1 LEIAMTAYYL
11 WGAVIVLGVF
21 ALGGVMVFVTQRY
34 QRTHKQRSP
43 AEKAVSA
50 AVTKENY
57 RHPVKDE

>member
-1 LEIAMTAYYL
+1 MSGYYL

-34 QRTHKQRSP
+34 ERTHKQRSA
-43 AEKAVSA
+43 AEKRASA

-57 RHPVKDE
+57 RDPVAKD

>member
-1 LEIAMTAYYL
+1 MSGYYL

-34 QRTHKQRSP
+34 ERTHKQRSP
-43 AEKAVSA
+43 AEKQASA

-57 RHPVKDE
+57 RDPVAKD

>member
-1 LEIAMTAYYL
+1 MSGYYL

-21 ALGGVMVFVTQRY
+21 ALGGVMMFVSQRTA
-34 QRTHKQRSP
+34 RTHKRRSP
-43 AEKAVSA
+43 AEKAISA